1 MFEIFA
7 FTIILSIKFLLF
19 PTYHSTDFE
28 VHRNWKAITNS
39 LPISDWYFYSDNK
52 WTLDYP
58 PLFAYM
64 EYILGKISKLIDP
77 NITNLQKINYDSSV
91 CKFFMRST
99 VLIGDIVLFFSI
111 NFLYKSFNLS
121 IRKYLI
127 LLISIQFYAG
137 LVIVDNM
144 HFQYN
149 GILFGLFFISLGFI
163 AKKKYVY
170 GAIFYL
176 ICLCMKHIFI
186 YFAPAYFIFYFQYV
200 IINNIKKKKYKNLIA
215 NIILIGLGM
224 SIVLLIAFL
233 PFIAMS
239 IKNKNFSQLIQIKN
253 RLFPVQR
260 GLLHTYW
267 APNFWALYSFVD
279 KILYFAYNNFSTK
292 IDLIRKFCEFLLKFK
307 KNHNIEEKRNTSS
320 LGASEDGVSQVT
332 GFDILPDIDMKT
344 TNVIIISFIL
354 IYYLKYFYMKVKNTK
369 SKMKIKNSKIKEFIK
384 HCIFSNL
391 IFFNYGYQV
400 HEKAFLNISILT
412 LIYYIISNDVE
423 EILINNGKRLV
434 KKIKNFDTLKSLTSI
449 IVTLGILAQLPLIH
463 ETSDYLV
470 KIILMVSYTFII
482 KAIIFNNKDINSH
495 FLLLMGNIIYMMYSL
510 IIDFFITFQ
519 NDFDY
524 NIDFPGIKELE
535 DINENYPFLFL
546 MIYSIFNGAFTQII
560 FIFLFIF
567 KT

>member
-1 MFEIFA
+1 MLVDKIIFL
-7 FTIILSIKFLLF
+7 IVVILKIFLF
-19 PTYHSTDFE
+19 PTSQSTDFE

-39 LPISDWYFYSDNK
+39 LPISEWYFYSDNK

-64 EYILGKISKLIDP
+64 EYILGKISKLVDP
-77 NITNLQKINYDSSV
+77 NITNLEKYNYNSLK
-91 CKFFMRST
+91 CKVFMRTT
-99 VLIGDIVLFFSI
+99 VLFGDLFLFFSI
-111 NFLYKSFNLS
+111 KFLAINMNITLS
-121 IRKYLI
+121 QYLI
-127 LLISIQFYAG
+127 LLFSIQFYAG
-137 LVIVDNM
+137 LVIIDNI

-149 GILFGLFFISLGFI
+149 GIIFGLFFISLGFI
-163 AKKKYVY
+163 AKKKYIY
-170 GAIFYL
+170 GALLYFIVL
-176 ICLCMKHIFI
+176 SMKHIFI

-200 IINNIKKKKYKNLIA
+200 IINNIRKKKYKNLIA
-215 NIILIGLGM
+215 NIILIGFGM
-224 SIVLLIAFL
+224 SIVLLIVFL

-239 IKNKNFSQLIQIKN
+239 IKNKNFSHLIQIKN

-279 KILYFAYNNFSTK
+279 KILYFAYNKFSTK

-307 KNHNIEEKRNTSS
+307 KNQNIAEKRNTSS

-354 IYYLKYFYMKVKNTK
+354 IYYLKYFFMKVKNKK
-369 SKMKIKNSKIKEFIK
+369 SQMKIKNGKIKEFIK

-391 IFFNYGYQV
+391 IFFNFGYQV

-412 LIYYIISNDVE
+412 LIYYIISNDAE
-423 EILINNGKRLV
+423 EKLINNGKKVV

-449 IVTLGILAQLPLIH
+449 IVTLGILAQVPLIH

-482 KAIIFNNKDINSH
+482 KAIMFS
-495 FLLLMGNIIYMMYSL
+495 MYCV
-510 IIDFFITFQ
+510 I
-519 NDFDY
+519 
-524 NIDFPGIKELE
+524 
-535 DINENYPFLFL
+535 
-546 MIYSIFNGAFTQII
+546 
-560 FIFLFIF
+560 
-567 KT
+567 